1 MPRHRRRHRRK
12 VGGSFKSFWGKAKK
26 FLKKTKLLSTVG
38 NALAPMAGPGILGK
52 AARGAVNF
60 AKSQGYGRR
69 RRIRRRRKGGAL
81 RPAGSHKRY
90 GRGTCGQG
98 RGTRGGSLAPVGAG
112 RRRRKHHSGG
122 KMNPRLRGIRM
133 GPRMTAKF

>member
-1 MPRHRRRHRRK
+1 MPRHRRHRRK
-12 VGGSFKSFWGKAKK
+12 VGAGFKSFWGKAKN

-38 NALAPMAGPGILGK
+38 NALAPMVPGVWGT
-52 AARGAVNF
+52 AARGAVKF

-90 GRGTCGQG
+90 GRGTCG
-98 RGTRGGSLAPVGAG
+98 GSLAPVGAG
-112 RRRRKHHSGG
+112 RIRRSKRHSSG
-122 KMNPRLRGIRM
+122 KMNPRLRGRRM

>member
-1 MPRHRRRHRRK
+1 MPRHRRHRRK

-90 GRGTCGQG
+90 GRGSC
-98 RGTRGGSLAPVGAG
+98 GGSLAPVGAG
-112 RRRRKHHSGG
+112 RRRRRSKHHSSG
-122 KMNPRLRGIRM
+122 KMNPRLRGVRM

>member
-1 MPRHRRRHRRK
+1 MPRHRRHRRK
-12 VGGSFKSFWGKAKK
+12 VGTGFKSFWGKAKK

-81 RPAGSHKRY
+81 RPAGSHTRY
-90 GRGTCGQG
+90 GRGSC
-98 RGTRGGSLAPVGAG
+98 GGSLAPVGAG
-112 RRRRKHHSGG
+112 RRRRSKHSGG

-133 GPRMTAKF
+133 RPRMTAKF